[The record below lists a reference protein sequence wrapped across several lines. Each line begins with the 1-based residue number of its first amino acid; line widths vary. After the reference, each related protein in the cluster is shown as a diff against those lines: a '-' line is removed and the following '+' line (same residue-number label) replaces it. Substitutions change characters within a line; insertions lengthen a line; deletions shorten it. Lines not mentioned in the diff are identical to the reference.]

1 MPARELPDNEVFNKH
16 VSRLR
21 IRSEHAI
28 GFLKGRF
35 HSLKHLRVNIHSKDT
50 HKIATYWVAACVG
63 IHAFAIQCEEEER
76 GGDDLDS
83 DNPDPFIAE
92 GLSSDSGSSGEELNH
107 RRRGVAGDRLS
118 NGKELREELKAK
130 LFRSKERRIRR
141 RTARR
146 AEELHYN

>member
-1 MPARELPDNEVFNKH
+1 MPARELADNEVFNKH

-35 HSLKHLRVNIHSKDT
+35 HS
-50 HKIATYWVAACVG
+50 WVAACVG
-63 IHAFAIQCEEEER
+63 IHAYAMRCEEEER

-92 GLSSDSGSSGEELNH
+92 GLSSDGDSSDAEGNLGRRAAGADRLTNGKLLREALKERLFRAKEKRT
-107 RRRGVAGDRLS
+107 RRRA
-118 NGKELREELKAK
+118 
-130 LFRSKERRIRR
+130 
-141 RTARR
+141 ARR
-146 AEELHYN
+146 AEELGV